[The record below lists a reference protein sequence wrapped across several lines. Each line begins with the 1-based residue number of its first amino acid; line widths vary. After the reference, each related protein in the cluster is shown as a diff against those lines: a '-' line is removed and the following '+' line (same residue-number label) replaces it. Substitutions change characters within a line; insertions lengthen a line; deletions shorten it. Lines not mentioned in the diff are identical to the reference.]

1 MQLSICPSG
10 VNRIPNCP
18 IGILNLFNIC
28 LLLLLIVSTPTIQ
41 GMRVHPL
48 SLKPNIR
55 GIDSNFSEQQ
65 QHIPNSAMKKLRRL
79 PHVFNYFLEL
89 PFCSDADAVVEEKEG
104 FFRFVAR
111 IELEGAGN
119 GQVRAQAVE
128 IHPGVTKIVVRK
140 GNGDGDEDEQLKVDT
155 WRYRLPASATP
166 ELATAVFVDGE
177 LIVTVPKDD
186 HGRGE
191 FDNGSRGVWRDV
203 DQLVLVQYFN
213 FFIFDVSINY
223 VYDIPKLQPYKTSN
237 MV

>member
-1 MQLSICPSG
+1 MQLSIFPSG

-48 SLKPNIR
+48 SLKPNIG
-55 GIDSNFSEQQ
+55 GIDSKFSEQQ

-89 PFCSDADAVVEEKEG
+89 PFCSDADVVVEEKEG

-119 GQVRAQAVE
+119 EQVRAQAVE

-155 WRYRLPASATP
+155 WRYRLPASAMP

-203 DQLVLVQYFN
+203 DQLVLVQ
-213 FFIFDVSINY
+213 
-223 VYDIPKLQPYKTSN
+223 
-237 MV
+237 